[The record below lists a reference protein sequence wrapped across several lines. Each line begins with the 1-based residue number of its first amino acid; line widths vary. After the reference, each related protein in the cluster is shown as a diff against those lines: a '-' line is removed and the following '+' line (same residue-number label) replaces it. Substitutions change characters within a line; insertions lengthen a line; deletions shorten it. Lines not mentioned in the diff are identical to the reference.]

1 MIVFWLLSAAML
13 VIAVLL
19 LMPALLGRRRLKDID
34 RDQQNVAIAR
44 QRLRELE
51 SAQAEGTVAAD
62 ELAQA
67 RLDIEDA
74 LLTDLDDEAAP
85 ARTAAGTTSGYWA
98 VAVALALPVAAS
110 GLYLKLGEPHAIA
123 PTTTTA
129 DVAAQQDGESG
140 GDAQSIEAAVTVL
153 EQRLQSAPDDPEGWF
168 VLARSYM
175 FLKRYDEAVSA
186 FENLHRLVGDDPGM
200 LVRYADAAAMAGG
213 GRIAGRPFELVQRAL
228 AVDPNQP
235 QGLWL
240 AGMGAAEQGDHA
252 SALGYWR
259 RLEPLLEND
268 AASLAE
274 IRELMARSEQQLAE
288 TGGTGDD
295 AAVAAAPVIA
305 AAAAAKSLTVSVAL
319 DDKLA
324 ARVSP
329 SDTVFVFARAVNGP
343 PMPLAVVRR
352 RAGELPLQ
360 VTLDDSMA
368 MVPAMRLSQF
378 EQVRVGAR
386 ISRSGQAQAQ
396 SGDLQGEIA
405 SVTLADTATVKVTI
419 TDVVP

>member
-1 MIVFWLLSAAML
+1 MIVFWLLSTTLLAL
-13 VIAVLL
+13 AVLL
-19 LMPALLGRRRLKDID
+19 LMPALLGRRHLKDID
-34 RDQQNVAIAR
+34 RDQQNVAIAQ
-44 QRLRELE
+44 QRLGELE
-51 SAQAEGTVAAD
+51 AAQVEGSVAAD
-62 ELAQA
+62 ELTQA
-67 RLDIEDA
+67 RRDIEDA
-74 LLTDLDDEAAP
+74 LLTDLDDEATPQRP
-85 ARTAAGTTSGYWA
+85 AAATASGYWA
-98 VAVALALPVAAS
+98 VAVALGLPVAAS
-110 GLYLKLGEPHAIA
+110 GLYLMLGEPRALA
-123 PTTTTA
+123 PTAITA
-129 DVAAQQDGESG
+129 DVAAQQAGESS
-140 GDAQSIEAAVTVL
+140 GDAQSIEAAVNVL

-200 LVRYADAAAMAGG
+200 LVRYADAAAMASG

-268 AASLAE
+268 VASLAE
-274 IRELMARSEQQLAE
+274 IRELMAYSEQQLAE
-288 TGGTGDD
+288 TGGTGDV
-295 AAVAAAPVIA
+295 AAVAAVPAIA
-305 AAAAAKSLTVSVAL
+305 TAAAAKSLTVSVAL

-329 SDTVFVFARAVNGP
+329 SDIVFVFARAVDGP

>member
-1 MIVFWLLSAAML
+1 M
-13 VIAVLL
+13 
-19 LMPALLGRRRLKDID
+19 
-34 RDQQNVAIAR
+34 
-44 QRLRELE
+44 
-51 SAQAEGTVAAD
+51 
-62 ELAQA
+62 
-67 RLDIEDA
+67 
-74 LLTDLDDEAAP
+74 
-85 ARTAAGTTSGYWA
+85 
-98 VAVALALPVAAS
+98 
-110 GLYLKLGEPHAIA
+110 LGEPRALA
-123 PTTTTA
+123 PTATTA
-129 DVAAQQDGESG
+129 DVAAQQAGESG

-186 FENLHRLVGDDPGM
+186 FESLHRLVGDDPGM
-200 LVRYADAAAMAGG
+200 LVRYADAAAMASG
-213 GRIAGRPFELVQRAL
+213 GRITGRPFELVQRAL
-228 AVDPNQP
+228 AVDPNQA

-288 TGGTGDD
+288 TGGD
-295 AAVAAAPVIA
+295 AAVAGAPAIA

-324 ARVSP
+324 PRVSP
-329 SDTVFVFARAVNGP
+329 SDIVFVFARAVDGP